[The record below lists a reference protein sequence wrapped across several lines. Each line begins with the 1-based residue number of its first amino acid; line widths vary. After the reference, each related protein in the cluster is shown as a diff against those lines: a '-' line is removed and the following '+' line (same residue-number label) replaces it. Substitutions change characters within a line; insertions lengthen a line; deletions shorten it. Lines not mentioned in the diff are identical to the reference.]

1 MKLGVKA
8 VKLNHRNMKVSS
20 SFLSFNDIR
29 NRNFILFKRASKV
42 MDRGATLGVKFRRG
56 KFLKIEKAEIAE
68 RICALDDLE
77 EEVVLSM
84 MSTSRK
90 VSLSLE
96 F

>member
-1 MKLGVKA
+1 MPLC
-8 VKLNHRNMKVSS
+8 M
-20 SFLSFNDIR
+20 
-29 NRNFILFKRASKV
+29 
-42 MDRGATLGVKFRRG
+42 GVKFRRG
-56 KFLKIEKAEIAE
+56 KIFNLKKYVKIEKAEIAE
-68 RICALDDLE
+68 RICALNDLE